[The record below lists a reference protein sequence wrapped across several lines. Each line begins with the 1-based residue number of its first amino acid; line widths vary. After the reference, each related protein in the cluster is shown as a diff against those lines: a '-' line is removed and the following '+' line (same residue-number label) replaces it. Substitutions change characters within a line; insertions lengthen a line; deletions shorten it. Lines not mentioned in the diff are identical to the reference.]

1 MPMLDTAQDWLC
13 RCAPHFDPLTWG
25 GKDAAFVRRK
35 AFAELAVYAH
45 VLGPDTPAPL
55 AALIADRVNDPAYH
69 GLVRR
74 SPRQLLLYSAPLMHA
89 VRQGQASPATLA
101 LIDEVTARPQVYAL
115 ERSPHRMM
123 DLWQFLTVVRRCP
136 GWLDPAAIL
145 PLSSL
150 AHLPEPFDCTLSEAY
165 AFTHNILFL
174 RNFGADDPAFDTG
187 LDYPLD
193 RITIALTMARFLHEG
208 NSDIVLEY
216 LFCLGLMDQLN
227 GADMAMILGWV
238 EARNAGA
245 PFIRGP
251 DMRVDAAMVAT
262 GLDPD
267 WLAHYHTTLVGAA
280 TLVVAGRRVWANAS
294 AHPPLFDTTMQEVLA
309 WGEVVHHL
317 NRYEIALAVALTD
330 RIPRG
335 SDFGKAARAAV
346 ARYVA
351 RITDAETGLVGH
363 WTDEFCAAGD
373 ASAQA
378 LLRETLQ
385 EVSAL
390 TRSLL
395 PEATM
400 RH

>member
-1 MPMLDTAQDWLC
+1 MPMLDAAQRWLC
-13 RCAPHFDPLTWG
+13 QSATHFDPLTWG

-55 AALIADRVNDPAYH
+55 ANLIAERVNDPAYH

-74 SPRQLLLYSAPLMHA
+74 SPRQLLLYSAPLMHV
-89 VRQGQASPATLA
+89 VRQGQATPRTLA
-101 LIDEVTARPQVYAL
+101 LIDEAVTRPQVHAL

-174 RNFGADDPAFDTG
+174 RNFGAEDPAFDIG
-187 LDYPLD
+187 IDYPLD
-193 RITIALTMARFLHEG
+193 RMTIALTVARFLYER

-216 LFCLGLMDQLN
+216 LLCLGLMDQLN
-227 GADMAMILGWV
+227 GADMAMILAWV
-238 EARNAGA
+238 EDHTAGA

-251 DMRVDAAMVAT
+251 DMRVEDALVAT

-280 TLVVAGRRVWANAS
+280 TLVVAERRGWASAT
-294 AHPPLFDTTMQEVLA
+294 AHPPLFDAPLDEVLA
-309 WGEVVHHL
+309 WGEVVHRL
-317 NRYEIALAVALTD
+317 NRYEIAMAVALTD

-335 SDFGKAARAAV
+335 STFGDAARGAV
-346 ARYVA
+346 ARYLST
-351 RITDAETGLVGH
+351 ITDAETGHIGH
-363 WTDEFCAAGD
+363 WTDELCAAGD
-373 ASAQA
+373 GPAQDD
-378 LLRETLQ
+378 LRETLQ
-385 EVSAL
+385 EVAAL

-395 PEATM
+395 PEAAL